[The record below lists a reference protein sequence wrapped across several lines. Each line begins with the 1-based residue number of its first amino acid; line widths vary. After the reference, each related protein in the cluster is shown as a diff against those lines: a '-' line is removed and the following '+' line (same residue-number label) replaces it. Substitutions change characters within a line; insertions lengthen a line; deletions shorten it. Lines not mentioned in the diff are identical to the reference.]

1 MPLLNGIRRSGRAH
15 VQISKNQQGIQNKSI
30 AIAVTWLMPDK
41 SLDIVAD
48 KIRKII

>member
-1 MPLLNGIRRSGRAH
+1 MASAAQASLMCKSH
-15 VQISKNQQGIQNKSI
+15 KNQQGIQNKSI